1 MRVTENLRYS
11 QVNQRLASLREKYHK
26 TVEEATTGQRVN
38 APSDDPVAAAD
49 AIRSS
54 SALNQNESFQRN
66 IDLVRGDAEMA
77 EASLAEAGTVLQ
89 RALEL
94 AMQGSNDS
102 NSASQREALAIE
114 AQQLVSQF
122 IQIANTKGS
131 QGYLFSGT
139 ATDAPAFD
147 TNGVFQG
154 NDATHVIQTGT
165 GISTVA
171 NVSGA
176 QAFTAAGGRDIIQD
190 LQTFATALSTN
201 DEANIKDALGTL
213 QSGHDQVARER
224 SQAGLL
230 INRLDLSSTILT
242 DNNVSLYNHQKETIG
257 ADTEAV
263 YSRLVQL
270 ETSINESVTVSKRL
284 LSLTNIDRF

>member
-1 MRVTENLRYS
+1 MRVTENLRYG
-11 QVNQRLASLREKYHK
+11 QVNQRLASLREQYHK
-26 TVEEATTGQRVN
+26 ASVEATTGQRVN

-49 AIRSS
+49 AIRTG
-54 SALNQNESFQRN
+54 SALTQNESFQRN

-102 NSASQREALAIE
+102 NSATQRNALAIE

-139 ATDAPAFD
+139 ATDTPAFD
-147 TNGVFQG
+147 QAGVFQG
-154 NDATHVIQTGT
+154 NDAGHVIQTGT
-165 GISTVA
+165 GITTVA

-176 QAFTAAGGRDIIQD
+176 QAFTAIGGRDVIQD
-190 LQTFATALSTN
+190 LQAFAAALSTN
-201 DEANIKDALGTL
+201 DTTTIKNSLDTL
-213 QSGHDQVARER
+213 QRGHDQVARER

-230 INRLDLSSTILT
+230 INRLDLSATILT
-242 DNNVSLYNHQKETIG
+242 DTSVSLNKHQTETIG
-257 ADTEAV
+257 ANTDDV
-263 YSRLVQL
+263 YTRLIQL
-270 ETSINESVTVSKRL
+270 ESSINDSVTVSKRL
-284 LSLTNIDRF
+284 LSLTNIERF